1 VAVVAPQAETII
13 LELDLALQNLAELA
27 PRQAQVVELRYFGG
41 MSDEEV
47 AEALHTSISTVRRD
61 WRFAKSWLAF
71 ELSGVSPSR

>member
-61 WRFAKSWLAF
+61 WRFAKSWLAL